1 MKFNSKKIISKNSLK
16 RVFNLYTQG
25 KICLPVLLLAPV
37 FLCQIGCQTPASYR
51 LEADKVTKNI
61 IQKKQIQVLGKKEE
75 FDIERPSD
83 ILRRRLLIGQQ
94 LPYSGEAS
102 LGVDKLKTIE
112 HWPEKD
118 YPKTNSSLTQ
128 TLPLESDKPLQL
140 LLLQALQIG
149 ARNSF
154 EYQAQKEGVF
164 QSALDLD
171 LERKEFRTVFA
182 GPIESLVS
190 RDLSGESKVTGTETS
205 GSISVSKTLESG
217 VELSAALAVDLVKL
231 LTQDLSS
238 SFGIFGDATIAI
250 PLLRGSGKHII
261 TEPLTQAERNVVYY
275 IYEFERF
282 KKTFAV
288 NIARDYLE
296 VLKRLDQVENAS
308 ENYRN
313 LIAST
318 RRSRRLADAG
328 RVTEIEVDQALQNEL
343 RARNRWVI
351 AQESYKNNLDSFKS
365 LLGLPPDA
373 EIELDGS
380 ELDKLL
386 APTSKT
392 MEDIAREEELSAKKG
407 TPPADALIELVK
419 PNRENAGPFEMD
431 AQLAIEL
438 GLQNRFDL
446 RVAEGKVYD
455 AQRKVVVYAD
465 ALRAELTLFGSAELG
480 ESRSIATANSDNAK
494 LRTGKGIYS
503 ALLTIDLPFER
514 TAERNSY
521 RNSFI
526 SLEQAVRNLQGLEDE
541 IKLLIRKRLRDMH
554 ESRES
559 LKIQAR
565 ALLLAQK
572 RVKSTSLFYDAG
584 RTQIRDLL
592 EAQEALIS
600 AKNGL
605 TSAAAAYRIAELE
618 FQGDTGLL
626 KIDEKGLWK
635 EYVPEG
641 IENVKEQ

>member
-1 MKFNSKKIISKNSLK
+1 MEVNSKKIILKKSLM
-16 RVFNLYTQG
+16 RLFSLYAQG
-25 KICLPVLLLAPV
+25 KICLLVFLLTPV
-37 FLCQIGCQTPASYR
+37 FLSQIGCQTPTSYR
-51 LEADKVTKNI
+51 LEADKVTKTI
-61 IQKKQIQVLGKKEE
+61 IQEKQMQSLGKTEE
-75 FDIERPSD
+75 FDIERPGD
-83 ILRRRLLIGQQ
+83 ILRRRLLIGQR
-94 LPYSGEAS
+94 LPYAGEAS
-102 LGVDKLKTIE
+102 LGIDKLKTIE

-118 YPKTNSSLTQ
+118 YPKTDSSLTQ
-128 TLPLESDKPLQL
+128 TLPLEPDKPLQL
-140 LLLQALQIG
+140 WLLHALQIG
-149 ARNSF
+149 ARNSLK
-154 EYQAQKEGVF
+154 YQTQKEEVF
-164 QSALDLD
+164 QAALDLD
-171 LERKEFRTVFA
+171 LERKEFRIGST
-182 GPIESLVS
+182 GQIEGLVS
-190 RDLSGESKVTGTETS
+190 TDLSGESTVTGTETS
-205 GSISVSKTLESG
+205 GSFSVSNTLKNG
-217 VELSAALAVDLVKL
+217 AELSAALAVDLVKL

-238 SFGIFGDATIAI
+238 SFGIVGDATISI
-250 PLLRGSGKHII
+250 PLLRGSGKHIV
-261 TEPLTQAERNVVYY
+261 TEPLTQAERNVVYA

-282 KKTFAV
+282 KKVFAV
-288 NIARDYLE
+288 NIASDYLE
-296 VLKRLDQVENAS
+296 VLQRLDEVENAS

-343 RARNRWVI
+343 RARNRWVT
-351 AQESYKNNLDSFKS
+351 AQESYKNRLDSFKI
-365 LLGLPPDA
+365 LIGLPPDA

-386 APTSKT
+386 TPTSKT
-392 MEDIAREEELSAKKG
+392 MEDIAREEELRAKKR
-407 TPPADALIELVK
+407 TPPADPSIELVK
-419 PNRENAGPFEMD
+419 PSRENAGPFEMD
-431 AQLAIEL
+431 SPLAIEL
-438 GLQNRFDL
+438 GLQNRLDL

-480 ESRSIATANSDNAK
+480 ESRSIATADSYNAK

-514 TAERNSY
+514 TAERNAY

-526 SLEQAVRNLQGLEDE
+526 SLEQAVRDVQGLEDE

-565 ALLLAQK
+565 ALFLAQK
-572 RVKSTSLFYDAG
+572 RVKSTNLFYDAG
-584 RTQIRDLL
+584 RTQIRDVL

-618 FQGDTGLL
+618 FQRDTGLL
-626 KIDEKGLWK
+626 KINEKGLWK
-635 EYVPEG
+635 EYVPED
-641 IENVKEQ
+641 IENGKEQ